1 MKQVGLIAV
10 VMAAGCTVTDP
21 NEVPETS
28 EVVQHADDE
37 EEEEGERCPLFRC
50 TNSPELIHF
59 GIHEVS
65 LFGQL
70 DRTGFF
76 LDRAGR
82 SRVQIWKNGYPW
94 DLHIEN
100 NRLVGK
106 SHVGS
111 WRLEGAELKGAE
123 LRVRQNISA
132 WFNKSRPA
140 YKIAI
145 DNVRLA
151 WFEVGPQG
159 TFEAYRMS
167 WVEPDGRADK
177 NICNGPP
184 PATIDPKELL
194 GMATDEVLVYSGDR
208 IDPTTMTMSAV
219 RDNNW
224 FNFGC
229 AGRTLA
235 KLHLTRNTITS
246 QVPTSDPMLD
256 WARRQATLKLLVADY
271 CGKGRPIT
279 MSGTPLRW
287 KTELM
292 GYIQTPSE
300 IEARWDQNGASC
312 LGKPRLGAW
321 NDYFG
326 DVAEAIRKSCDGT
339 LPPPC
344 QPGVDDFAGKLRISG
359 IP

>member
-1 MKQVGLIAV
+1 MKQVGLFAV
-10 VMAAGCTVTDP
+10 VMAAGCVVDDS
-21 NEVPETS
+21 NEVPNTS
-28 EVVQHADDE
+28 EVVQHADDNE
-37 EEEEGERCPLFRC
+37 EPPPCPAFKC
-50 TNSPELIHF
+50 SNSPDLVHF
-59 GIHEVS
+59 GIHEVN

-70 DRTGFF
+70 DRRGFF

-82 SRVQIWKNGYPW
+82 SRVQIWKDGYPW

-100 NRLVGK
+100 NRLVGH
-106 SHVGS
+106 SHTGS
-111 WRLEGAELKGAE
+111 WRIRGQDLKGAE

-132 WFNKSRPA
+132 SFNKSRLA
-140 YKIAI
+140 YTITI
-145 DNVRLA
+145 TRVRES
-151 WFEVGPQG
+151 WFEVGNAG

-167 WVEPDGRADK
+167 WFAPDGSSNK

-184 PATIDPKELL
+184 PTTTDPKELL
-194 GMATDEVLVYSGDR
+194 GMTPSEVLVYAGDR
-208 IDPTTMTMSAV
+208 IDPTTMTMSALP
-219 RDNNW
+219 DYNW

-229 AGRTLA
+229 AGHTLA

-246 QVPTSDPMLD
+246 QAPTSDPTLD

-279 MSGTPLRW
+279 VPGTPLRW

-292 GYIQTPSE
+292 GYLQTPSE

-321 NDYFG
+321 NEVFG
-326 DVAEAIRKSCDGT
+326 DVAEAIKKSCDNV
-339 LPPPC
+339 LPPQC
-344 QPGVDDFAGKLRISG
+344 EPGVEDFAGKLRISG